1 MVRRLASRGGRGEHR
16 RCSMEIRTIGIDLG
30 KTVFHLVGVNARGE
44 VEVRQKCSRMERL
57 RFTSNLRACLI
68 GMEACGGSHFL
79 GRALREQGH
88 DVRLMPAQYVKP
100 YVKTNKNDYIDAEA
114 IAEAVTRPTMRFVP
128 IKSDDQLDLQ
138 SLHRVRERWVVR
150 RTAVINQIRGLLLER
165 GITIRKGRRHLEA
178 SLPRILENPDNKLS
192 GALRVLLHELRQEMQ
207 YLDRQVEESNKLIV
221 RIAGELEPCRRLVA
235 IPGIGPVI
243 ATATIAAIGNGA
255 AFKKGRGLAAW
266 LGVVPGEHSTGGKQ
280 QLTGTSRRGNKYLRK
295 LFVLGAHTVLLQRT
309 KQSSGLSTW
318 LASLSARK
326 RKQVTTVALANKMAR
341 MVWAVLCKG
350 EAYRPPL
357 VPQQNTA

>member
-1 MVRRLASRGGRGEHR
+1 
-16 RCSMEIRTIGIDLG
+16 MEIRTIGIDLG
-30 KTVFHLVGVNARGE
+30 KTVFHFVGVNARGE
-44 VEVRQKCSRMERL
+44 VVVRKKCSRTQLL
-57 RFTSNLRACLI
+57 RFTSNLRECLI

-114 IAEAVTRPTMRFVP
+114 IAEAVTRPSMRFVP
-128 IKSDDQLDLQ
+128 IKTDDQLDLQ

-150 RTAVINQIRGLLLER
+150 RTAVINQMRGLLLER
-165 GITIRKGRRHLEA
+165 GITIRKGRQHIEMA
-178 SLPRILENPDNKLS
+178 LPGILEDPDNKLS
-192 GALRVLLHELRQEMQ
+192 GALRVLLTQLRLEMQ
-207 YLDRQVEESNKLIV
+207 YLQGQIEESDKLIV
-221 RIAGELEPCRRLVA
+221 RICGELEPCRRLVA
-235 IPGIGPVI
+235 IPGIGPVT

-255 AFKKGRGLAAW
+255 AFKKGRGFAAW

-280 QLTGTSRRGNKYLRK
+280 KLTDTSRRGNKNLRK
-295 LFVLGAHTVLLQRT
+295 LFVQGAHTVLQQRM

-326 RKQVTTVALANKMAR
+326 RKQVATVALANKMAR
-341 MVWAVLCKG
+341 MVWAVLFQG

-357 VPQQNTA
+357 SPQTDAA

>member
-1 MVRRLASRGGRGEHR
+1 MR
-16 RCSMEIRTIGIDLG
+16 SMEIRTIGIDLG

-44 VEVRQKCSRMERL
+44 VVIRKKCSRTQLL
-57 RFTSNLRACLI
+57 RFTSNLRECLI

-165 GITIRKGRRHLEA
+165 GITIRTGREHLQA
-178 SLPRILENPDNKLS
+178 SLPRILEDPDHNRP
-192 GALRVLLHELRQEMQ
+192 GALRYCLTQLSGEMHYLR
-207 YLDRQVEESNKLIV
+207 RQIEESDKLIV
-221 RIAGELEPCRRLVA
+221 RIASELEPCRRLIA
-235 IPGIGPVI
+235 IHGVGPGV
-243 ATATIAAIGNGA
+243 
-255 AFKKGRGLAAW
+255 
-266 LGVVPGEHSTGGKQ
+266 
-280 QLTGTSRRGNKYLRK
+280 
-295 LFVLGAHTVLLQRT
+295 
-309 KQSSGLSTW
+309 
-318 LASLSARK
+318 ARK
-326 RKQVTTVALANKMAR
+326 VS
-341 MVWAVLCKG
+341 
-350 EAYRPPL
+350 
-357 VPQQNTA
+357 